1 MKIEN
6 ITGSKNKGVTV
17 SFTHIDNAFKIV
29 IGSGYYKDWLFVNN
43 LTHSEISLIN
53 FAEEYLSGVITTD
66 NTGQI
71 LAKDILKIAGKTF
84 EIGGY
89 SYDIHKSRYGLYVY
103 RDGKRI
109 SHQELVDLYRATLE
123 LRKPCLN

>member
-17 SFTHIDNAFKIV
+17 SFTHINNAFKIV
-29 IGSGYYKDWLFVNN
+29 ISSGYYKDWLFVNN

-71 LAKDILKIAGKTF
+71 LAKDILKIAGKAF

-89 SYDIHKSRYGLYVY
+89 NIHKSRYGLYVY